1 MAGIELVKAS
11 KCYTAP
17 GEKTEMQF
25 SVKNVS
31 GAAITHLYLGFVVKK
46 EDFGAGS
53 GYVSCGDAVG
63 TGGNPAP
70 VGTLSSGE
78 ESMIY
83 KGKYIQPP
91 ESLKEMFAAAG
102 LRSAPVYLHSRARQG
117 QNKPF
122 IVDYI
127 PLENVNLLNQFYSP
141 IIEDFALERATNGM
155 PSDEGENLLTTLKIS
170 YSDGDMSY
178 MPLRLHYAQGVS
190 VDETAPYI
198 DLSGDMER
206 YRTGVVDDPDAIQ
219 TLFSNG
225 HYWAFLLVFGDQYE
239 KKTAAATISRAFA
252 NFHLSGQPTGG
263 ACFGGFGKSQNNM
276 PLLESYYRFY
286 PYAGIDGVNIYK
298 STEVR
303 TGGLW
308 SDNKPIYRKVL
319 EVPEIPANRTS
330 TNVLIMIDEN
340 METLI
345 EMRGMLRRGS
355 NAWWPLTYRS
365 MSNYTSL
372 ALDVWSKEGGIAI
385 RTGSNTEISGGY
397 IVVDY
402 TKTTDE
408 ADDDY
413 TSYEQ
418 LMDAEGY
425 ALRDSSNYALL
436 AATDDSDQKILKFAA
451 AEIDQALE
459 MAMSALQKSG
469 GIMTGALQ
477 LADDPTA
484 DLHAATKR
492 YVDKV
497 LPAVTEADD
506 GKILTVSGGA
516 WTAAELPKYDGEY
529 SVTPAAEEQTLLTA
543 RKYLDANLKIEKIP
557 YSEVS
562 NTANGTTVTI
572 G

>member
-1 MAGIELVKAS
+1 MADI
-11 KCYTAP
+11 
-17 GEKTEMQF
+17 
-25 SVKNVS
+25 SVKTAYKTPLRLAVDVDAPQSINCEITIPASVS
-31 GAAITHLYLGFVVKK
+31 GVTFYVDALIAGESYYIISRQYEMFQIEGDDSGKSFTMSFNLEIEITDEVRAEFEYFRQRYSGLYISYEVYGHPEDSGAILIPNVQLLNHVY
-46 EDFGAGS
+46 
-53 GYVSCGDAVG
+53 
-63 TGGNPAP
+63 NPA
-70 VGTLSSGE
+70 
-78 ESMIY
+78 
-83 KGKYIQPP
+83 IQV
-91 ESLKEMFAAAG
+91 FG
-102 LRSAPVYLHSRARQG
+102 
-117 QNKPF
+117 
-122 IVDYI
+122 
-127 PLENVNLLNQFYSP
+127 
-141 IIEDFALERATNGM
+141 LERGTNGQI
-155 PSDEGENLLTTLKIS
+155 SDEGENLLTTLKID

-190 VDETAPYI
+190 VDETAPFI
-198 DLSGDMER
+198 DLSGDVER

-239 KKTAAATISRAFA
+239 KKTVTATISRAFA
-252 NFHLSGQPTGG
+252 NLHLSGWPTGG

-276 PLLESYYRFY
+276 PMLESYFRFY

-298 STEVR
+298 STEIR

-408 ADDDY
+408 AEDDY
-413 TSYEQ
+413 LSYEQ

-506 GKILTVSGGA
+506 GKILTVSGGT

-529 SVTPAAEEQTLLTA
+529 SVSPAAEEQTLLTA
-543 RKYLDANLKIEKIP
+543 RKYLVANLKIEKIP

>member
-1 MAGIELVKAS
+1 MANIIVSTAYS
-11 KCYTAP
+11 KP
-17 GEKTEMQF
+17 LNL
-25 SVKNVS
+25 SVDSS
-31 GAAITHLYLGFVVKK
+31 GAKSLDCRITIPKDINGITFYVDALIAGESYYIISKQYELYRIAGVDSGDLTMSFTLDIEIPEEVAAEFEYFKQRHSGLYISYEVDGHP
-46 EDFGAGS
+46 EDS
-53 GYVSCGDAVG
+53 GVILIPNVQLLNHVY
-63 TGGNPAP
+63 NPA
-70 VGTLSSGE
+70 
-78 ESMIY
+78 
-83 KGKYIQPP
+83 IQV
-91 ESLKEMFAAAG
+91 FG
-102 LRSAPVYLHSRARQG
+102 
-117 QNKPF
+117 
-122 IVDYI
+122 
-127 PLENVNLLNQFYSP
+127 
-141 IIEDFALERATNGM
+141 LERGTNGQIN
-155 PSDEGENLLTTLKIS
+155 DEGENLLTTLKID

-198 DLSGDMER
+198 DLSGDVER

-225 HYWAFLLVFGDQYE
+225 HYWAFLLVFGDNYE

-252 NFHLSGQPTGG
+252 NLHLSGWPTGG

-330 TNVLIMIDEN
+330 TNVLIMIDAN

-408 ADDDY
+408 AEDDY
-413 TSYEQ
+413 VSYEQ

-436 AATDDSDQKILKFAA
+436 AATDDSEQKILKFAA

-497 LPAVTEADD
+497 LPAVTEVDD

-516 WTAAELPKYDGEY
+516 WTAAELPRYDGEY

>member
-1 MAGIELVKAS
+1 MADI
-11 KCYTAP
+11 
-17 GEKTEMQF
+17 
-25 SVKNVS
+25 SVKTAYKTPLRLAVDVDAPQSINCEITIPASVS
-31 GAAITHLYLGFVVKK
+31 GVTFYVDALIAGESYYIISRQYEMFQIEGYDSGKSFTMSFNLEIEITDEVRAEFEYFRQRYSGLYISYEVYGHPEDSGAILIPNVQLLNHVY
-46 EDFGAGS
+46 
-53 GYVSCGDAVG
+53 
-63 TGGNPAP
+63 NPA
-70 VGTLSSGE
+70 
-78 ESMIY
+78 
-83 KGKYIQPP
+83 IQV
-91 ESLKEMFAAAG
+91 FG
-102 LRSAPVYLHSRARQG
+102 
-117 QNKPF
+117 
-122 IVDYI
+122 
-127 PLENVNLLNQFYSP
+127 
-141 IIEDFALERATNGM
+141 LERGTNGQI
-155 PSDEGENLLTTLKIS
+155 SDEGENLLTTLKID

-198 DLSGDMER
+198 DLSGDVER
-206 YRTGVVDDPDAIQ
+206 YKTGVVDDPDAIQ

-239 KKTAAATISRAFA
+239 KKTVTATISRAFA
-252 NFHLSGQPTGG
+252 NLHLSGWPTGG

-276 PLLESYYRFY
+276 PMLESYFRFY

-319 EVPEIPANRTS
+319 EVPEIPSGRTS
-330 TNVLIMIDEN
+330 TDVLIVIDEN

-345 EMRGMLRRGS
+345 EMRGMLRRGQ
-355 NAWWPLTYRS
+355 NAWWPLTYRG
-365 MSNYTSL
+365 MSNYTAY
-372 ALDVWSKEGGIAI
+372 ALDVWSKQGGIAI

-408 ADDDY
+408 AEDDY
-413 TSYEQ
+413 VSYEQ

-436 AATDDSDQKILKFAA
+436 AATDDSDQRILKFAA
-451 AEIDQALE
+451 AEIDQALDI
-459 MAMSALQKSG
+459 AMSALQKSG